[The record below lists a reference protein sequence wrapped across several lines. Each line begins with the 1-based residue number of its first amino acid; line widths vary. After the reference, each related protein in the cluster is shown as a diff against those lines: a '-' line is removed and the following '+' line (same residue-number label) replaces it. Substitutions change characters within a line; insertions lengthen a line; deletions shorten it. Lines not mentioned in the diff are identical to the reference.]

1 MAEKNTLVVKIC
13 GQEYTIA
20 SDESREYMLGIAD
33 LVDRKMNEVMQFRP
47 DLNTKMTAVL
57 AALNMAED
65 YVRLERDAEV
75 WKQKAEKYDEMTRRQ
90 NGGNTYGGYNGRR

>member
-1 MAEKNTLVVKIC
+1 MAEKNTLIVKIC

-33 LVDRKMNEVMQFRP
+33 LVDKKMNEVMYLRP

-65 YVRLERDAEV
+65 YICLQREAEE
-75 WKQKAEKYDEMTRRQ
+75 WKQKADKYDEMARRQ
-90 NGGNTYGGYNGRR
+90 NSGNTYGGYNGRR